1 MKIAVLYTCF
11 NRKVKTLASLQ
22 SVFDA
27 AEAYNK
33 INVNKL
39 DIEVFLTDDGCTDG
53 TPEAVC
59 ELFVEKNVHILKG
72 TGNLFW
78 TRGMCLAW
86 EEARKR
92 HSEWDYYL
100 LMNDDTTMN
109 SYGFVELLNAQ
120 KYCVKQY
127 RQEGVISGIT
137 CSTTDPTVITYG
149 GDVIV
154 NRFTGKAIRLG
165 KSSVPQM
172 VDMANANIFM
182 VPCSVVDKIG
192 IFYDGY
198 EHASADNDYSMLACR
213 KGIPVL
219 VTSAACGEC
228 DNEHHNSDVD
238 SQRFINMTLTERRAY
253 YNHPL
258 HSKKDYL
265 TFVRRN
271 MPLRYPLSWL
281 FTMLKVYCPKIY
293 YRINNHK

>member
-172 VDMANANIFM
+172 VDMA
-182 VPCSVVDKIG
+182 
-192 IFYDGY
+192 
-198 EHASADNDYSMLACR
+198 CR